1 MFGAV
6 MTAAASWYH
15 CSVKPVSRSAGRSV
29 VAAAAYRLGECLHD
43 EVSAQVHDYTRRSGV
58 EAKFTVAPIDAPA
71 WAHDPERLWNAAERA
86 EKRINSTLAREVEL
100 ALPAVISPEARQG
113 ITQAFAEELVAR
125 YGVAVSVAIH
135 TPGRQGDPNNHHA
148 HILFTTREMTPE
160 GLGAKTRVLDARS
173 TGPAEVIH
181 LRAYACELIN
191 DALADAG
198 SDERVDHRSFKE
210 RGIDREP
217 TLHLGPAASEIERR
231 GEASERGDH
240 NREITGDNDQL
251 AAWVAELANIDAA
264 IALEQERALE
274 EPPVAPDLAP
284 EDPAPFGLQDL
295 QGDFGE
301 IHRAM
306 VALAGEIV
314 PAELP
319 DTTPDDFAAVHNRTI
334 AQANANQAVLARE
347 EAEEPG
353 GRFTRL
359 RAWWGNMREHFVEW
373 RELLQDRFEG
383 YVSRGERL
391 PEAQPDMD
399 HDR

>member
-1 MFGAV
+1 MS
-6 MTAAASWYH
+6 MAASWYH

-29 VAAAAYRLGECLHD
+29 VAAAAYRLGERLHD

-100 ALPAVISPEARQG
+100 ALPAIISPEARQG
-113 ITQAFAEELVAR
+113 ITEAFAEELVGR

-135 TPGRQGDPNNHHA
+135 TPSRHGDQRNTHA

-160 GLGAKTRVLDARS
+160 GLGKKTRILDDRK
-173 TGPAEVIH
+173 TGPAEVSH
-181 LRAYACELIN
+181 LRAYACDLIN
-191 DALADAG
+191 QALADGG

-217 TLHLGPAASEIERR
+217 TQHLGPVASEIERR

-240 NREITGDNDQL
+240 NRAILAGSNQL
-251 AAWVAELANIDAA
+251 AAWVEELASIDAA
-264 IALEQERALE
+264 IALEQARQLE
-274 EPPVAPDLAP
+274 EQHPDPAP
-284 EDPAPFGLQDL
+284 EDPAPSSLEDL
-295 QGDFGE
+295 PGDFGE
-301 IHRAM
+301 IHRAT
-306 VALAGEIV
+306 VALAQEIV

-319 DTTPDDFAAVHNRTI
+319 DVTPAPADDFAAVHHRTI
-334 AQANANQAVLARE
+334 ARANANQAMLARE

-359 RAWWGNMREHFVEW
+359 RAWWGNMREHFTEW
-373 RELLQDRFEG
+373 REQLFDRFEG
-383 YVSRGERL
+383 YPSRGDL
-391 PEAQPDMD
+391 SPEAQPDME